1 MSSNTKS
8 IVTSIISLICECMN
22 NDIYSI
28 NGIARWRIALGD
40 KFSILTKSFF
50 WAMKILTVM
59 LTIWKLGINAL
70 LIRWRNI
77 GRTVTLSRL
86 SLFFAPFVLQF
97 KPTESLR
104 LFLKMP
110 IVAPCYATS
119 YYDSLILTLS
129 KNMTTLLLNY
139 IYNKY
144 FT

>member
-1 MSSNTKS
+1 MELLGELKDSIRRQIFNTNK
-8 IVTSIISLICECMN
+8 IFLLGNEDFDCDAYYLKIGHQRTPNKMEKYWQNC
-22 NDIYSI
+22 
-28 NGIARWRIALGD
+28 RIEST
-40 KFSILTKSFF
+40 FP
-50 WAMKILTVM
+50 
-59 LTIWKLGINAL
+59 
-70 LIRWRNI
+70 
-77 GRTVTLSRL
+77 
-86 SLFFAPFVLQF
+86 FFAPFVLQF